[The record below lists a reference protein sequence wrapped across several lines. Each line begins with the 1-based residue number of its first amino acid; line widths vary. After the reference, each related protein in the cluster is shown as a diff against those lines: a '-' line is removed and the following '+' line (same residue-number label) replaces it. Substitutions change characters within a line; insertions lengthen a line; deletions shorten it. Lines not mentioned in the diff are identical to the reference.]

1 MPIYDQFS
9 HVGGKEYCKTK
20 AGTPPHINF
29 CVPVIINSHRSYV
42 KPIRFIYL
50 QFGNQ
55 FSYEL
60 ISNELLCPRQNT
72 PLAKKLT
79 RDVVIFSCKKKW
91 EYQHTAQ
98 RSVTPISR
106 PSNLQIDCTATPD
119 TVKYRSGPP
128 ILFFQSYP
136 KAQYLTHLIY
146 GTRSAPCVGQM
157 YPTEGRLWYV
167 TKG

>member
-1 MPIYDQFS
+1 MPVYDQFS

-79 RDVVIFSCKKKW
+79 RDVVIFSCKKN
-91 EYQHTAQ
+91 ENTNIL
-98 RSVTPISR
+98 RSDQSPLFPDLASAKTIALR
-106 PSNLQIDCTATPD
+106 P
-119 TVKYRSGPP
+119 
-128 ILFFQSYP
+128 
-136 KAQYLTHLIY
+136 LI
-146 GTRSAPCVGQM
+146 P
-157 YPTEGRLWYV
+157 
-167 TKG
+167 